1 MALYR
6 AGGAVG
12 VVHADTRSHAE
23 RLPREAMDWLA
34 GQGVTLAEVDA
45 FVVVIGPGSFTGLRV
60 GIAAA
65 QGWAVALNK
74 PLTAVPTMEAMVR
87 SLGRVAPDDAVV
99 VPCVDGQ
106 RAEVFFGG
114 FLGGETLVPAA
125 VAKPADVI
133 ARIRS
138 VADGRPVVMAGDG
151 ASRYAA
157 EWHAAGWTIVT
168 PALTLAE
175 GAVQLAADGRVVA
188 GPPHAARPLYV
199 RKTDAEINRERGG
212 RVSS

>member
-1 MALYR
+1 MALLR
-6 AGGAVG
+6 DTVTAG

-34 GQGVTLAEVDA
+34 TQGVTLAEVDA

-65 QGWAVALNK
+65 QGWAVALGK
-74 PLTAVPTMEAMVR
+74 PLTAVPTLDAMVR
-87 SLGRVAPDDAVV
+87 SLGGVAPADAIV

-106 RAEVFFGG
+106 RGEVFFGG
-114 FLGGETLVPAA
+114 FLGADTLVPAA
-125 VAKPADVI
+125 VAKPADVLATI
-133 ARIRS
+133 TV
-138 VADGRPVVMAGDG
+138 VAAGRPVVIAGDG
-151 ASRYAA
+151 ATRYAA
-157 EWHAAGWTIVT
+157 EWQAAGWTIVM

-175 GAVQLAADGRVVA
+175 GAVHLAAAGRAVA

-212 RVSS
+212 RTPA